1 MMPVPPPAS
10 LEQRA
15 ARVLATWFGCGLS
28 PLAPGTVGTLA
39 ALPLWLLVR
48 GGGPW
53 LVFASALVITLVGVW
68 SAGVVAR
75 ADGTKDPQIVVI
87 DEVAGVLFAL
97 AGAPETASGIIGA
110 VVLFR
115 VFDMTKPF
123 PARSAEK
130 LPGGWGIVIDDVV
143 AGLQAALVVRGLTWL
158 GVLP

>member
-1 MMPVPPPAS
+1 MTPGRPAAP
-10 LEQRA
+10 LEHRA

-28 PLAPGTVGTLA
+28 PIAPGTVGTLA

-53 LVFASALVITLVGVW
+53 VVFAAAVVVTLVGVW

-75 ADGTKDPQIVVI
+75 VDAMKDPQIVVI

-97 AGAPETASGIIGA
+97 AGAPQSAAGIVGA
-110 VVLFR
+110 VLLFR

-123 PARSAEK
+123 PARRAEN
-130 LPGGWGIVIDDVV
+130 LPGGWGIVVDDVV
-143 AGLQAALVVRGLTWL
+143 AGLQAAVVVRGLEQL
-158 GVLP
+158 GVLS

>member
-1 MMPVPPPAS
+1 MMPARPPAS
-10 LEQRA
+10 LQHRA

-28 PLAPGTVGTLA
+28 PVAPGTVGTLA
-39 ALPLWLLVR
+39 ALPLWLVVR
-48 GGGPW
+48 DGGAW
-53 LVFASALVITLVGVW
+53 VVLATAVFVTLVGVW

-75 ADGTKDPQIVVI
+75 ASGTKDPQIVVI

-97 AGAPETASGIIGA
+97 AGAPETLSGIIGA

-130 LPGGWGIVIDDVV
+130 LPDGWGIVIDDVV
-143 AGLQAALVVRGLTWL
+143 AGLQAALVVRGLTSL